1 MNLLEH
7 YIEEVISEETV
18 KWEGGDFV
26 VARVKVNCYGN
37 VSVENHIEEKT
48 QWEAEKKKGY
58 YMA

>member
-7 YIEEVISEETV
+7 YIEEIISEEEV
-18 KWEGGDFV
+18 EHNGGTFV
-26 VARVKVNCYGN
+26 YAKVKVNCYGN
-37 VSVENHIEEKT
+37 VSVEDRIEEKT